1 MTMRRKLIGSQ
12 ADILEQFPIHA
23 DLEIEWYMVDD
34 VPELDKVWLLLVNS
48 TNMGGKV
55 INTIDRINL
64 SYYID
69 ESTKRDIIEHIWE
82 DLIYET

>member
-1 MTMRRKLIGSQ
+1 MRRKLIGSQ

>member
-1 MTMRRKLIGSQ
+1 MTRRKLIGSQ

-23 DLEIEWYMVDD
+23 DLEIEWHMVDD
-34 VPELDKVWLLLVNS
+34 APELDKVWLLLVNS

-64 SYYID
+64 TYYID
-69 ESTKRDIIEHIWE
+69 KSTKLEIRERIWE
-82 DLIYET
+82 DLVYEA

>member
-1 MTMRRKLIGSQ
+1 MTRRKLIGSQ

-23 DLEIEWYMVDD
+23 DLEIEWHMVDD
-34 VPELDKVWLLLVNS
+34 APELDKVWLLLVNS

-64 SYYID
+64 TYYID

-82 DLIYET
+82 DLIYEA

>member
-1 MTMRRKLIGSQ
+1 MRRKLIGSQ

-34 VPELDKVWLLLVNS
+34 APELDKVWLLLVNS

-82 DLIYET
+82 DLIYEA